1 VKEEVTV
8 MTQSICMPDQ
18 SRDQRPALPRGR
30 LMFALDAT
38 ASRARTWAIAR
49 DQQAKM
55 FRAAAPIGQLDVQ
68 LVAYY
73 GDKFGHTKWV
83 SSGEQLAQSMNKIE
97 CVGGVTQIHKVLEHA
112 LRETEKAAVQG
123 LIFIGDAI
131 ETDQSLIKGKD
142 KIEELAAMA
151 GQLGALGTPIFTFQ
165 EGRDPAARK
174 AFRLLALRSGGAYF
188 EFNPD
193 NARAVEQLSDQ
204 LNAIARL
211 AVGDAEALS
220 NLSDGVKLLQ
230 QRHGDAK

>member
-1 VKEEVTV
+1 MKEEVTV

-38 ASRARTWAIAR
+38 ASRAPTWAIAR

-73 GDKFGHTKWV
+73 GDKFGYSKWV
-83 SSGEQLAQSMNKIE
+83 SSGELLAQSMNKIE
-97 CVGGVTQIHKVLEHA
+97 CVGGVTQIGKVLEHA
-112 LRETEKAAVQG
+112 LHETEKAPVQA
-123 LIFIGDAI
+123 LVFIGDAV
-131 ETDQSLIKGKD
+131 ETAVSVFRGND

-151 GQLGALGTPIFTFQ
+151 GQLGARETPIFTFQ

-174 AFRLLALRSGGAYF
+174 AFRLMALKSGGAYF
-188 EFNPD
+188 EFNPKTEQ
-193 NARAVEQLSDQ
+193 AVEQLSDQ

-220 NLSDGVKLLQ
+220 DLSDTVKLLQ
-230 QRHGDAK
+230 QLK